1 MTSTQQLCGSLA
13 AIALFSTGCNRID
26 ATIDREKVREEAG
39 VAAARADD
47 TIADGW
53 LTTKIQAQFFADE
66 DIRARDIIVTAK
78 DGVVLLEGTVPTQ
91 AARER
96 AIAIAQEATGVTQVV
111 DRLQVQAKSDVR
123 RTPRK

>member
-39 VAAARADD
+39 VAAARAGD

-66 DIRARDIIVTAK
+66 DIRARDIVVTAK
-78 DGVVLLEGTVPTQ
+78 DGVVVLSRPGQRGRSPRWLRTRQLRPGSG
-91 AARER
+91 RSIFS
-96 AIAIAQEATGVTQVV
+96 IAM
-111 DRLQVQAKSDVR
+111 
-123 RTPRK
+123 